1 MEIRH
6 LTTIDDVSNEEIF
19 MMFDAADIM
28 SQQIEKSNSLDICA
42 GYNMAS
48 LFFEPSTRTRLS
60 FESAMYRLG
69 GNVISVTETGS
80 TSLAKGETI
89 ADTARIIGSYVDII
103 VVRHPWEGVPKVI
116 ADYAGLSRPDSRD
129 KPRRGVPV
137 INAGDGAHQHPTQ
150 TLTDLYTLRKEK
162 GRIEGLT
169 VALCGDLRYG
179 RTVHSLAYALARFKA
194 NIVLISAHS
203 LDMPDYIIKDL
214 ELQYGCQREEIA
226 DVGQVP
232 RSGIPFRGTFKEMKS
247 HSQSNVIASEAKQSN
262 RTSTIWVLS
271 GLWSDFF
278 KHSGEIPDIDAFYL
292 TRVQKERF
300 TDSEV
305 TVEYPT
311 FDSKLLKK
319 IKTDAILMHPLP
331 RVDELAY
338 EIDDDPRSAYFR
350 QAAYGVPVRM
360 ALISF
365 LLSVGP
371 FSDFERTFQKPEF
384 PRYENQGNVK
394 CGNPKCISMQES
406 ESQQI
411 ASEFDIVP
419 SDSGSLLR
427 CVYCERQLP
436 HE

>member
-6 LTTIDDVSNEEIF
+6 LTTIDDVSNEEML
-19 MMFDAADIM
+19 MMFDAVDAM
-28 SQQIEKSNSLDICA
+28 SQQSEKNKSLDICA

-80 TSLAKGETI
+80 TSIAKGETI
-89 ADTARIIGSYVDII
+89 ADTARIIGSYIDII
-103 VVRHPWEGVPKVI
+103 VVRHPWEGAPRVI
-116 ADYAGLSRPDSRD
+116 ADYA
-129 KPRRGVPV
+129 GVPV

-169 VALCGDLRYG
+169 VALCGDLKYG
-179 RTVHSLAYALARFKA
+179 RTVHSLAYALAGFKA

-203 LDMPDYIIKDL
+203 LNMPDYIIKDL
-214 ELQYGCQREEIA
+214 ELQYGYHREEIA
-226 DVGQVP
+226 DVGQA
-232 RSGIPFRGTFKEMKS
+232 FKKINS
-247 HSQSNVIASEAKQSN
+247 HSD
-262 RTSTIWVLS
+262 RTSTIRVLS

-278 KHSGEIPDIDAFYL
+278 KYSGEIPDIDAFYL

-300 TDSEV
+300 ANSGV
-305 TVEYPT
+305 TIECPT

-319 IKTDAILMHPLP
+319 IKADAILMHPLP

-338 EIDDDPRSAYFR
+338 EIDDDPRSTYFR

-365 LLSVGP
+365 LLGVGP
-371 FSDFERTFQKPEF
+371 FSDFERTFQKPKF
-384 PRYENQGNVK
+384 PRYENRNNVK

-411 ASEFDIVP
+411 APEFEIVP

-436 HE
+436 HT

>member
-1 MEIRH
+1 MDIRH
-6 LTTIDDVSNEEIF
+6 LTTIDDVSNEEVL
-19 MMFDAADIM
+19 MMFDAADVM
-28 SQQIEKSNSLDICA
+28 SEKIEIKSKGHESLLDICA

-60 FESAMYRLG
+60 FESAMNRLG

-103 VVRHPWEGVPKVI
+103 AVRHPCEGAPKVI
-116 ADYAGLSRPDSRD
+116 ADYAGVS
-129 KPRRGVPV
+129 V

-162 GRIEGLT
+162 GQIEGIT
-169 VALCGDLRYG
+169 VALCGDLKYG

-194 NIVLISAHS
+194 NMVLISAHG

-214 ELQYGCQREEIA
+214 EFQYGCHREEIN
-226 DVGQVP
+226 DVGQA
-232 RSGIPFRGTFKEMKS
+232 FKKINS
-247 HSQSNVIASEAKQSN
+247 HSHKAE
-262 RTSTIWVLS
+262 RTSSTIWILS
-271 GLWSDFF
+271 GLWGDLF
-278 KHSGEIPDIDAFYL
+278 KHSDGIPDIDAFYL

-300 TDSEV
+300 ADSGV

-311 FDSKLLKK
+311 FDAKLLKK
-319 IKTDAILMHPLP
+319 IKQDAIVMHPLP
-331 RVDELAY
+331 RVDELAH

-350 QAAYGVPVRM
+350 QAAYGIPVRM

-365 LLSVGP
+365 LLGVGP
-371 FSDFERTFQKPEF
+371 FSDVEGSVRHFPYQKPEF
-384 PRYENQGNVK
+384 PRYENQTGVK
-394 CGNPKCISMQES
+394 CGNPKCVSMQES
-406 ESQQI
+406 ESRQI
-411 ASEFDIVP
+411 APEFEIVP

-427 CVYCERQLP
+427 CVYCERQIS
-436 HE
+436 HCTVN

>member
-19 MMFDAADIM
+19 MMFDVADAM
-28 SQQIEKSNSLDICA
+28 SEQLEKSKSLDICA

-60 FESAMYRLG
+60 FDSAMHRLG
-69 GNVISVTETGS
+69 GNVISVTEAGS
-80 TSLAKGETI
+80 TSVAKGETI

-103 VVRHPWEGVPKVI
+103 VVRHPWEGAPKVI
-116 ADYAGLSRPDSRD
+116 ADYA
-129 KPRRGVPV
+129 GVPV

-150 TLTDLYTLRKEK
+150 TLTDLYTLKKEK
-162 GRIEGLT
+162 GRIEGLA
-169 VALCGDLRYG
+169 VALCGDLKYG
-179 RTVHSLAYALARFKA
+179 RTVHSLAYALARFNA
-194 NIVLISAHS
+194 NIVLISAQT
-203 LDMPDYIIKDL
+203 LDMPDYIIKNL
-214 ELQYGCQREEIA
+214 EFQHGYQREEID
-226 DVGQVP
+226 DVGQA
-232 RSGIPFRGTFKEMKS
+232 FKKTDS
-247 HSQSNVIASEAKQSN
+247 HSQSSD
-262 RTSTIWVLS
+262 RTIWVLS
-271 GLWSDFF
+271 GLWGDFF

-300 TDSEV
+300 ADNGV
-305 TVEYPT
+305 DIEYPT

-319 IKTDAILMHPLP
+319 IKSDAIVMHPLP

-350 QAAYGVPVRM
+350 QAGYGVPVRM

-365 LLSVGP
+365 LLGVGP
-371 FSDFERTFQKPEF
+371 FLNFERTFKKPEF
-384 PRYENQGNVK
+384 PRYENQDDVK

-411 ASEFDIVP
+411 APEFEIVP
-419 SDSGSLLR
+419 SDSGSIIR
-427 CVYCERQLP
+427 CVYCER
-436 HE
+436 EIECESVGAKR

>member
-1 MEIRH
+1 MKIRH
-6 LTTIDDVSNEEIF
+6 LTTIDDVSNEEIL
-19 MMFDAADIM
+19 MMFDAADVM
-28 SQQIEKSNSLDICA
+28 SQQIEKSKSKGHESLLDICA

-60 FESAMYRLG
+60 FESAMHRLG

-116 ADYAGLSRPDSRD
+116 ADYAG
-129 KPRRGVPV
+129 VPV

-150 TLTDLYTLRKEK
+150 TLTDLYTLKKEK

-169 VALCGDLRYG
+169 VALCGDLKYG

-194 NIVLISAHS
+194 NIALISAHS
-203 LDMPDYIIKDL
+203 LDMPDYIINDL

-226 DVGQVP
+226 DIGQV
-232 RSGIPFRGTFKEMKS
+232 FKKLKS

-271 GLWSDFF
+271 GLWDDFF
-278 KHSGEIPDIDAFYL
+278 KYSDEIPDIDAFYL

-300 TDSEV
+300 ANSGV
-305 TVEYPT
+305 TIECPT

-319 IKTDAILMHPLP
+319 IKADSIIMHPLP
-331 RVDELAY
+331 RIDELAY

-371 FSDFERTFQKPEF
+371 FSDVEGSGGHFPYQKPKF
-384 PRYENQGNVK
+384 PRYENRDNVK

-411 ASEFDIVP
+411 APEFEIVP
-419 SDSGSLLR
+419 SDSGSFLR

-436 HE
+436 HT

>member
-1 MEIRH
+1 MKIRN
-6 LTTIDDVSNEEIF
+6 LITIDDVSNEEIL
-19 MMFDAADIM
+19 MMFRAADVM
-28 SQQIEKSNSLDICA
+28 SEKIEKIKSKGHESLLDICA

-60 FESAMYRLG
+60 FESAMNRLG

-103 VVRHPWEGVPKVI
+103 AVRHPWEGAPKVI
-116 ADYAGLSRPDSRD
+116 ADYAGI
-129 KPRRGVPV
+129 PV

-169 VALCGDLRYG
+169 VALCGDLKYG

-194 NIVLISAHS
+194 NMVLISAHG

-214 ELQYGCQREEIA
+214 EFQYGCHREEIN
-226 DVGQVP
+226 DVSQTLKK
-232 RSGIPFRGTFKEMKS
+232 INS
-247 HSQSNVIASEAKQSN
+247 HSQRTE
-262 RTSTIWVLS
+262 RTSTIWILS
-271 GLWSDFF
+271 GLWGDFF
-278 KHSGEIPDIDAFYL
+278 KHSDEILGIDAFYL

-300 TDSEV
+300 SDSGV
-305 TVEYPT
+305 TIEYPT
-311 FDSKLLKK
+311 LDSKLLEK
-319 IKTDAILMHPLP
+319 IKENAIVMHPLP
-331 RVDELAY
+331 RVDELAH

-365 LLSVGP
+365 LLGVGP

-384 PRYENQGNVK
+384 PQYENRNNVK
-394 CGNPKCISMQES
+394 CGNPKCVSMQES

-411 ASEFDIVP
+411 APEFEIVP
-419 SDSGSLLR
+419 SDSVSLLR
-427 CVYCERQLP
+427 CIYCERQIVN
-436 HE
+436 

>member
-1 MEIRH
+1 MDIRH
-6 LTTIDDVSNEEIF
+6 LTTIDDVSNEEILT
-19 MMFDAADIM
+19 MFDVADAM
-28 SQQIEKSNSLDICA
+28 SQQIEKSNLLDICT

-60 FESAMYRLG
+60 FESAMNRLG
-69 GNVISVTETGS
+69 GNVISVTEMGS

-103 VVRHPWEGVPKVI
+103 AVRHPWEGAPKVI
-116 ADYAGLSRPDSRD
+116 ADYA
-129 KPRRGVPV
+129 GVPV

-162 GRIEGLT
+162 GEIEGLT
-169 VALCGDLRYG
+169 IALCGDLKYG
-179 RTVHSLAYALARFKA
+179 RTVHSLAYALARFRA
-194 NIVLISAHS
+194 NMVLISANG
-203 LDMPDYIIKDL
+203 LDTPDYIIKDL
-214 ELQYGCQREEIA
+214 EFQYGCHREEIN
-226 DVGQVP
+226 DVSQA
-232 RSGIPFRGTFKEMKS
+232 FKKINS
-247 HSQSNVIASEAKQSN
+247 HSH
-262 RTSTIWVLS
+262 RTERTSSTIWVLS
-271 GLWSDFF
+271 GLWGDFF
-278 KHSGEIPDIDAFYL
+278 EYSGEIPGIDAFYL

-300 TDSEV
+300 ADPPPAPPKRGAKSGV

-311 FDSKLLKK
+311 FDAKLLRK
-319 IKTDAILMHPLP
+319 IKEDAIVMHPLP
-331 RVDELAY
+331 RVDELAH

-365 LLSVGP
+365 LLGVGP
-371 FSDFERTFQKPEF
+371 FSDVEGSVCHFPYQKPKF

-406 ESQQI
+406 ESRQI
-411 ASEFDIVP
+411 APEFEIVP

-427 CVYCERQLP
+427 CVYCERQIS
-436 HE
+436 HCTVN

>member
-1 MEIRH
+1 MDIRH
-6 LTTIDDVSNEEIF
+6 LTTIDDVSNEEIL
-19 MMFDAADIM
+19 MMFDAADVM
-28 SQQIEKSNSLDICA
+28 SQRIEKNKSKGHESLLDICA

-80 TSLAKGETI
+80 TSVAKGETI

-103 VVRHPWEGVPKVI
+103 VVRHPWEGAPKVI
-116 ADYAGLSRPDSRD
+116 ADYV
-129 KPRRGVPV
+129 GVPV

-169 VALCGDLRYG
+169 VALCGDLKYG

-203 LDMPDYIIKDL
+203 LDMPAYIIKDL
-214 ELQYGCQREEIA
+214 ELRYGYYREEIA
-226 DVGQVP
+226 DVGQAFEK
-232 RSGIPFRGTFKEMKS
+232 INS
-247 HSQSNVIASEAKQSN
+247 HSQNSEQ
-262 RTSTIWVLS
+262 TSTIWVLS

-278 KHSGEIPDIDAFYL
+278 KHSDEIPDIDAFYL

-300 TDSEV
+300 VDNGAKI
-305 TVEYPT
+305 EYPT

-319 IKTDAILMHPLP
+319 IKADAIIMHPLP

-350 QAAYGVPVRM
+350 QASYGVPVRM

-365 LLSVGP
+365 LLGVGP
-371 FSDFERTFQKPEF
+371 FSDFERTFQKPKF
-384 PRYENQGNVK
+384 PRYENKDDVK

-411 ASEFDIVP
+411 APEFEIVP

-427 CVYCERQLP
+427 CVYCEREIEYKNTLR
-436 HE
+436 

>member
-6 LTTIDDVSNEEIF
+6 LTTIDDVSNEEIL
-19 MMFDAADIM
+19 MMFDAADVM
-28 SQQIEKSNSLDICA
+28 SQHKGKIKSKGRESLLDICA

-60 FESAMYRLG
+60 FESAMHRLG
-69 GNVISVTETGS
+69 GDVSSVTEAGS
-80 TSLAKGETI
+80 TSVAKGETI
-89 ADTARIIGSYVDII
+89 ADTAKIIGSYADVI
-103 VVRHPWEGVPKVI
+103 VVRHPWEGAPKVI
-116 ADYAGLSRPDSRD
+116 ADYA
-129 KPRRGVPV
+129 GVPV

-169 VALCGDLRYG
+169 VALCGDLKYG

-194 NIVLISAHS
+194 NIVLISAQN

-214 ELQYGCQREEIA
+214 GFRYGCHQEEIV
-226 DVGQVP
+226 DVGQALKK
-232 RSGIPFRGTFKEMKS
+232 INS
-247 HSQSNVIASEAKQSN
+247 HSQNAV

-271 GLWSDFF
+271 GLWGDFF
-278 KHSGEIPDIDAFYL
+278 KDLDEIPDIDAFYL

-300 TDSEV
+300 ADIGITI
-305 TVEYPT
+305 EYPT
-311 FDSKLLKK
+311 FDGKLLEK
-319 IKTDAILMHPLP
+319 IKADAIIMHPLP

-338 EIDDDPRSAYFR
+338 EIDGDPRSAYFR

-371 FSDFERTFQKPEF
+371 FSDFKRTFQKPQF
-384 PRYENQGNVK
+384 PRYKNRDNIR

-411 ASEFDIVP
+411 TPEFEIVP

-427 CVYCERQLP
+427 CVYCEREIECQLL
-436 HE
+436 HA